1 MKHKISLLSIL
12 FIFFII
18 MFSNKTFGINS
29 DAGYIIENYK
39 MDIIVNED
47 NTFDV
52 TETIDVRFTEEGKR
66 GIIRNIPRVNDLKR
80 ENGEYSRNIAYLT
93 NLEVNDDFK
102 YTKDRKYYNIKIGK
116 NDVVAPKEK
125 TYIIKYKY
133 DIGKDPLKNIDEFY
147 FYIIG
152 EGWNTTIN
160 NVEFKI
166 KMPKMFDENK
176 VKFFNVYKNNF
187 RNLHLNYIIREKTI
201 IASYNKKLQPNEGLS
216 IRMILPKGY
225 FYRKWIPFTNAML
238 IKMFISLILVIVA
251 IIIWMSDEKK
261 KWIVCKREY
270 YPPNNMNSLVL
281 TLLYYGIKDDAV
293 MLLVSLLNKGYLRFE
308 EIRYD
313 SSNWKNF
320 KIIKIKDYDGND
332 KYEKNI
338 FEELFKNKDV
348 IEKEEY
354 KYIIN
359 DITQKVYDGIDI
371 ESFNKKRIDKK
382 SVCIKNLIFIMSM
395 IVMTFM
401 FWSSLSDIVIKAI
414 IMLVFRWVEKRM
426 YPFIKTKTYWIFIM
440 SLIIVPLDFL
450 FNGIIRLEDSYL
462 IEFIFESVCFF
473 ILTVLFIKK
482 NKVIKENIMILERID
497 SFYKF
502 LRNPRRD
509 KLNEL
514 IKNDPNYLYKMI
526 PYIVSLNLLERYNN
540 KYIKDLLNAL
550 GSPAW
555 YEGNEEF
562 KLNLFVGELFK
573 MHYGAYNY
581 SDDSSYGGF
590 FGGSSGGGSGGGGGS
605 SW

>member
-18 MFSNKTFGINS
+18 MFSNKIFGINS

-52 TETIDVRFTEEGKR
+52 TETIDVRFTEKGKR
-66 GIIRNIPRVNDLKR
+66 GIIRNIPRANFLKR
-80 ENGEYSRNIAYLT
+80 ENGEYSKNIAYLT

-116 NDVVAPKEK
+116 NDVVASKEK

-133 DIGKDPLKNIDEFY
+133 DIGKDPLKDIDEFY

-261 KWIVCKREY
+261 KWIVCKKEY
-270 YPPNNMNSLVL
+270 YTPNNMNSLVL

-332 KYEKNI
+332 KYEKII

-382 SVCIKNLIFIMSM
+382 SVRIKNLIFIMSM
-395 IVMTFM
+395 IVMMFM
-401 FWSSLSDIVIKAI
+401 FWTSPSDIIIKAI

-502 LRNPRRD
+502 LRNPRKD

>member
-18 MFSNKTFGINS
+18 IFSNKTFGINS

-52 TETIDVRFTEEGKR
+52 TETIDVRFTEDGKR
-66 GIIRNIPRVNDLKR
+66 GIIRNIPRVNYLKR
-80 ENGEYSRNIAYLT
+80 ENGEYSKNIAYLT

-116 NDVVAPKEK
+116 NDVVASKEK

-133 DIGKDPLKNIDEFY
+133 DIGKDPLKNVDEFY

-216 IRMILPKGY
+216 IRVILPKGY

-251 IIIWMSDEKK
+251 IIIWMSDEKN

-293 MLLVSLLNKGYLRFE
+293 MLLVGLLNKGYLRFE

-332 KYEKNI
+332 KYEKII
-338 FEELFKNKDV
+338 FEELFKNKNV

-382 SVCIKNLIFIMSM
+382 SVHIKNLIFIMSM
-395 IVMTFM
+395 IVMMFM
-401 FWSSLSDIVIKAI
+401 FWTSISDIVIKAI

-426 YPFIKTKTYWIFIM
+426 YPFIRTKTYWIFIM

-462 IEFIFESVCFF
+462 IEFIFESICFF

-502 LRNPRRD
+502 LRNPRKD

-555 YEGNEEF
+555 YEGNDEF

-573 MHYGAYNY
+573 MYCGAYNY

>member
-18 MFSNKTFGINS
+18 MFSNKIFGINS

-52 TETIDVRFTEEGKR
+52 TETIDVRFTEDGKR
-66 GIIRNIPRVNDLKR
+66 GIIRNIPRVNYLKR
-80 ENGEYSRNIAYLT
+80 ENGEYSKNIAYLT

-332 KYEKNI
+332 KYEKII

-401 FWSSLSDIVIKAI
+401 FWSSPSDIIIKAI

>member
-18 MFSNKTFGINS
+18 MFSNKIFGINS

-52 TETIDVRFTEEGKR
+52 TETIDVRFTEKGKR
-66 GIIRNIPRVNDLKR
+66 GIIRNIPRANFLKR
-80 ENGEYSRNIAYLT
+80 ENGEYSKNIAYLT

-102 YTKDRKYYNIKIGK
+102 YTKDRKYYNIKIEK
-116 NDVVAPKEK
+116 NDVVASKEK

-133 DIGKDPLKNIDEFY
+133 DIGKDPLKDIDEFY

-281 TLLYYGIKDDAV
+281 ILLYYGIKDDAV

-332 KYEKNI
+332 KYEKII

-382 SVCIKNLIFIMSM
+382 SVRIKNLIFIMSM
-395 IVMTFM
+395 IVMMFM
-401 FWSSLSDIVIKAI
+401 FWSSPSDIIIKAI

>member
-18 MFSNKTFGINS
+18 MFSNKTFAINS

-116 NDVVAPKEK
+116 NDVVASKEK

-133 DIGKDPLKNIDEFY
+133 DIGKDPLKNVDEFY

-332 KYEKNI
+332 KYEKII

-382 SVCIKNLIFIMSM
+382 SVRIKNLIFIMSM
-395 IVMTFM
+395 IVMMFM
-401 FWSSLSDIVIKAI
+401 FWTSPSDIIIKAI

-502 LRNPRRD
+502 LRNPRKD

>member
-18 MFSNKTFGINS
+18 MFSNKIFGINS

-382 SVCIKNLIFIMSM
+382 SVRIKNLIFIMSM

>member
-80 ENGEYSRNIAYLT
+80 ENGEYSKNIAYLT

-382 SVCIKNLIFIMSM
+382 SVRIKNLIFIMSM

>member
-18 MFSNKTFGINS
+18 MFSNKIFGINS

-52 TETIDVRFTEEGKR
+52 TETIDVRFTEKGKR
-66 GIIRNIPRVNDLKR
+66 GIIRNIPRANFLKR
-80 ENGEYSRNIAYLT
+80 ENGEYSKNIAYLT

-116 NDVVAPKEK
+116 NDVVASKEN

-133 DIGKDPLKNIDEFY
+133 DIGKDPLKDIDEFY

-201 IASYNKKLQPNEGLS
+201 IASYNKKLRPNEGLS
-216 IRMILPKGY
+216 IRMILLKGY

-261 KWIVCKREY
+261 KWIVCKKEY

-332 KYEKNI
+332 KYEKII

-382 SVCIKNLIFIMSM
+382 SVRIKNLIFIMSM
-395 IVMTFM
+395 IVMMFM
-401 FWSSLSDIVIKAI
+401 FWTSPSDIIIKAI

>member
-261 KWIVCKREY
+261 KWIVCKKEY

-332 KYEKNI
+332 KYEKII

-382 SVCIKNLIFIMSM
+382 SVRIKNLIFIMSM
-395 IVMTFM
+395 IVMMFM
-401 FWSSLSDIVIKAI
+401 FWTSPSDIIIKAI

-555 YEGNEEF
+555 YEGNDEF

-573 MHYGAYNY
+573 MYYGAYNY

>member
-18 MFSNKTFGINS
+18 MFSNKIFGINS

-293 MLLVSLLNKGYLRFE
+293 MLLVGLLNKGYLRFE

-332 KYEKNI
+332 KYEKII
-338 FEELFKNKDV
+338 FEELFKNKNV

-382 SVCIKNLIFIMSM
+382 SVRIKNLIFIMSM

-502 LRNPRRD
+502 LRNPRKD

-573 MHYGAYNY
+573 MHYGVYNY

>member
-18 MFSNKTFGINS
+18 MFSNKIFGINS

-80 ENGEYSRNIAYLT
+80 ENGEYSRNIAYFT

-201 IASYNKKLQPNEGLS
+201 IASYNKKLRPNEGLS

-261 KWIVCKREY
+261 KWIVCKKEY

-332 KYEKNI
+332 KYEKII

-382 SVCIKNLIFIMSM
+382 SVRIKNLIFIMSM
-395 IVMTFM
+395 IVMMFM
-401 FWSSLSDIVIKAI
+401 FWTSPSDIIIKAI

-540 KYIKDLLNAL
+540 KYII
-550 GSPAW
+550 
-555 YEGNEEF
+555 
-562 KLNLFVGELFK
+562 
-573 MHYGAYNY
+573 
-581 SDDSSYGGF
+581 SYCK
-590 FGGSSGGGSGGGGGS
+590 
-605 SW
+605 

>member
-18 MFSNKTFGINS
+18 MFSNKIFGINS

-52 TETIDVRFTEEGKR
+52 TETIDVRFTEKGKR
-66 GIIRNIPRVNDLKR
+66 GIIRNIPRANFLKR
-80 ENGEYSRNIAYLT
+80 ENGEYSKNIAYLT

-116 NDVVAPKEK
+116 NDVVASKEK

-133 DIGKDPLKNIDEFY
+133 DIGKDPLKDIDEFY

-332 KYEKNI
+332 KYEKII

-382 SVCIKNLIFIMSM
+382 SVRIKNLIFIMSM
-395 IVMTFM
+395 IVMMFM
-401 FWSSLSDIVIKAI
+401 FWSSPSDIIIKAI

>member
-18 MFSNKTFGINS
+18 MFSNKIFGINS

-52 TETIDVRFTEEGKR
+52 TETIDVRFTEKGKR
-66 GIIRNIPRVNDLKR
+66 GIIRNIPRANFLKR
-80 ENGEYSRNIAYLT
+80 ENGEYSKNIAYLT

-116 NDVVAPKEK
+116 NDVVASKEK

-133 DIGKDPLKNIDEFY
+133 DIGKDPLKDIDEFY

-332 KYEKNI
+332 KYEKII

-382 SVCIKNLIFIMSM
+382 SVRIKNLIFIMSM

-401 FWSSLSDIVIKAI
+401 CWSSPSDIIIKAI

>member
-1 MKHKISLLSIL
+1 MTHKISLLSIL
-12 FIFFII
+12 LIFFII
-18 MFSNKTFGINS
+18 MFSNKIFGINS

-80 ENGEYSRNIAYLT
+80 ENGEYSKNIAYLT

-116 NDVVAPKEK
+116 NDVVASKEK

-133 DIGKDPLKNIDEFY
+133 DIGKDPLKDIDEFY

-332 KYEKNI
+332 KYEKII

-382 SVCIKNLIFIMSM
+382 SVRIKNLIFIMSM
-395 IVMTFM
+395 IVMMFM
-401 FWSSLSDIVIKAI
+401 FWTSPSDIIIKAI

-502 LRNPRRD
+502 LRNPRKD

>member
-18 MFSNKTFGINS
+18 MFSNKIFGINS

-52 TETIDVRFTEEGKR
+52 TETIDVRFTEDGKR
-66 GIIRNIPRVNDLKR
+66 GIIRNIPRVNYLKR
-80 ENGEYSRNIAYLT
+80 ENGEYSKNIAYLT

-382 SVCIKNLIFIMSM
+382 SVRIKNLIFIMSM

>member
-1 MKHKISLLSIL
+1 
-12 FIFFII
+12 
-18 MFSNKTFGINS
+18 MFSNKIFGINS

-80 ENGEYSRNIAYLT
+80 ENGEHSKNIAYLT

-133 DIGKDPLKNIDEFY
+133 DIGKDPLKDIDEFY

-216 IRMILPKGY
+216 IRMILPKSY
-225 FYRKWIPFTNAML
+225 FYRQWIPFSKSAI
-238 IKMFISLILVIVA
+238 IKMLISLILTIVA

-332 KYEKNI
+332 KYEKII

-382 SVCIKNLIFIMSM
+382 SVRIKNLIFIMSM

-401 FWSSLSDIVIKAI
+401 FWSSPSDIIIKAI

-450 FNGIIRLEDSYL
+450 FNGIIRLEDSCL

-502 LRNPRRD
+502 LRNPRKD